1 MRKVKSSQIGLNQK
15 GNATAKFVVVFFAL
29 ILVCYAGYNYIY
41 AVYES
46 QSLEQEMNTAVLQ
59 GSAQSGQKAIDI
71 PKQRIQRVVK
81 EYNLPEDTY
90 IEVKIVNNFVQ
101 ARVSYKKKISL
112 LPFGL
117 WEYDYVFDKTI
128 TPTGY
133 LTKQ

>member
-1 MRKVKSSQIGLNQK
+1 MRKVKSSQIELNQK
-15 GNATAKFVVVFFAL
+15 GSATAKFIVVFFVL
-29 ILVCYAGYNYIY
+29 MLVCYAGYNYIY

-59 GSAQSGQKAIDI
+59 GSAQVGQKAIDI
-71 PKQRIQRVVK
+71 PKARLQRVIK